1 METMISDIINSI
13 YIQLNHLTVAMI
25 PKMRGHTPDKMPIMI
40 ATRASGSLETPLET
54 TIAIFGNSKFRNT
67 KIGRPKIWM

>member
-1 METMISDIINSI
+1 
-13 YIQLNHLTVAMI
+13 MI
-25 PKMRGHTPDKMPIMI
+25 PKMRGHTPDKIPIMI